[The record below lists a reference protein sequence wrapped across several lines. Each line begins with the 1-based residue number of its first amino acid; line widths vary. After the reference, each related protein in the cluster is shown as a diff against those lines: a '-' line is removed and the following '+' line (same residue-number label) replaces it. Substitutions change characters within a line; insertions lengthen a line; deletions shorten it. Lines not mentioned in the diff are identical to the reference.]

1 LKIIQDDDD
10 EISEGVY
17 AWLQESVGSR
27 HQGER
32 VLKKATHMQEA
43 VSVGAKSAEL
53 KRDGD
58 RTKSV
63 GAKSAELKRGGDC
76 TKSLFVGDRCD
87 NPADLVAA
95 RILTDTTTYR
105 GSTRVTGRDT
115 AGLVQLGL

>member
-43 VSVGAKSAEL
+43 V
-53 KRDGD
+53 
-58 RTKSV
+58 SV

-115 AGLVQLGL
+115 AGLVRLGL